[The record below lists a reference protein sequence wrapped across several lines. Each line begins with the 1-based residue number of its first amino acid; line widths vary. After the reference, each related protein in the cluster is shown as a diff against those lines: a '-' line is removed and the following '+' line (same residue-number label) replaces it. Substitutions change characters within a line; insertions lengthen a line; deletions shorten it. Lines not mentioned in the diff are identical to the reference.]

1 MIRDHFRVLKVD
13 LSTGRGKIE
22 EIEGRNTCAGGS
34 GLAALLFSRMGFSD
48 RSWEDPEQ
56 PLIFAIGPLTGYFP
70 LMSKVVCAFKS
81 PYHDQYAES
90 HGGGRSALSMRF
102 ADLDALVITGKAKR
116 PSCLVVGSR
125 KLEVKDV
132 HYLWGKSVQRTGQ
145 MLRRMAGG
153 SGHRSI
159 LRIGPAGENGS
170 AMACINVDTYRHF
183 GRLGGG
189 AVMGA
194 KNLKAIVIVGDES
207 FDLPAGKD
215 YTPLF
220 QKIYG
225 QLTGTK
231 MMDKYHNLGTPI
243 NVAVLNGI
251 KAMPCRNLQRT
262 SDENISGITGETF
275 AERTLLRN
283 TACSG
288 CPVGCIHLGF
298 VREKFS
304 EPNQY
309 LYRQVTY
316 DHEPIATMGAMLS
329 VLDAFQVLTL
339 LEIAEKEGLD
349 VMSAGV
355 ALAWATEAF
364 EKGLLSEKETL
375 IPLKFG
381 DAGAYAQAVKHLG
394 AGTNDFYRL
403 LGQGTLKAA
412 QQYGGQ
418 DFACVL
424 GQEMAGYATG
434 EVFFISQAL
443 GLRHSH
449 LDAGGY
455 SYDQKQKGKDPH
467 VDQRMAA
474 VPANF
479 DQKQQG
485 KDAVHAVEFL
495 VQDEKARVLLTS
507 MVSCLFA
514 REVYKEAALA
524 DCLSAVGYRNLAENL
539 DSVAQR
545 VQRIRWQM
553 RMKTGFD
560 PGSVKIPERFNQV
573 VTWKGPMDTSYLNS
587 LQKTYAE
594 RIREM
599 AKLGESESTITSTK

>member
-1 MIRDHFRVLKVD
+1 MIRDYFRVLKVD
-13 LSTGRGKIE
+13 LSTGRGQIE
-22 EIEGRNTCAGGS
+22 EIEGRNICAGGS
-34 GLAALLFSRMGFSD
+34 GLAALLFGRMGFPD

-125 KLEVKDV
+125 TLEVKDV

-145 MLRRMAGG
+145 MLRRLVGG

-159 LRIGPAGENGS
+159 LRIGRAGENRS

-194 KNLKAIVIVGDES
+194 KNLKAIVILGDES
-207 FDLPAGKD
+207 FELPSGKE
-215 YTPLF
+215 YAPLF

-225 QLTGTK
+225 QLTETS

-251 KAMPCRNLQRT
+251 QALPCRNLQRT
-262 SDENISGITGETF
+262 SDKAISGITGETF
-275 AERTLLRN
+275 ADRTLLRN
-283 TACSG
+283 TACAG

-309 LYRQVTY
+309 LYRQVSY
-316 DHEPIATMGAMLS
+316 DHEPIFAMGAMLS
-329 VLDAFQVLTL
+329 VLDAFQVLML

-364 EKGLLSEKETL
+364 EKGLITEKETL

-394 AGTNDFYRL
+394 AAANDFYRL

-424 GQEMAGYATG
+424 GQEMGGYATG

-455 SYDQKQKGKDPH
+455 SYDQKQKGKD
-467 VDQRMAA
+467 VA
-474 VPANF
+474 
-479 DQKQQG
+479 
-485 KDAVHAVEFL
+485 HAVEFL
-495 VQDEKARVLLTS
+495 IQDEKARVFLTS

-514 REVYKEAALA
+514 REVYKEAVLA
-524 DCLSAVGYRNLAENL
+524 DCLSAVGYQNLAENL
-539 DSVAQR
+539 DSVARR
-545 VQRIRWQM
+545 VQKMRWQS
-553 RMKTGFD
+553 RIKTGFD
-560 PGSVKIPERFNQV
+560 PGSVKIPERFKQV
-573 VTWKGPMDTSYLNS
+573 VTWKGPMDTNYLDS
-587 LQKTYAE
+587 LQKTYAQ
-594 RIREM
+594 RIQEM
-599 AKLGESESTITSTK
+599 AKPEESSSA

>member
-1 MIRDHFRVLKVD
+1 MIRDHFRVLEVD

-22 EIEGRNTCAGGS
+22 EIEGRDTCAGGS
-34 GLAALLFSRMGFSD
+34 GLAALLLSRKGFAD

-81 PYHDQYAES
+81 PYHDQFAES
-90 HGGGRSALSMRF
+90 HGGGRSALSLRF

-116 PSCLVVGSR
+116 PSCLVVGAR
-125 KLEVKDV
+125 TLEVKDV

-145 MLRRMAGG
+145 MLRRIAGG

-159 LRIGPAGENGS
+159 LRIGPAGENRS

-189 AVMGA
+189 GVMGA
-194 KNLKAIVIVGDES
+194 KNLKAIVILGDES
-207 FDLPAGKD
+207 FELPAGKE
-215 YTPLF
+215 YAPLF

-231 MMDKYHNLGTPI
+231 MMDKYHNLGTPV

-298 VREKFS
+298 VREKFQ

-316 DHEPIATMGAMLS
+316 DHEPIALMGAMLS
-329 VLDAFQVLTL
+329 VMDAFQVLAL
-339 LEIAEKEGLD
+339 LEIAEKAGLD
-349 VMSAGV
+349 VMSAGG
-355 ALAWATEAF
+355 ALAWATEAS
-364 EKGLLSEKETL
+364 EKGLISEKETL
-375 IPLKFG
+375 VPLKFG
-381 DAGAYAQAVKHLG
+381 DAGAYAKAVQYLG
-394 AGTNDFYRL
+394 TGANDFYRL

-412 QQYGGQ
+412 EHYGGA

-434 EVFFISQAL
+434 EVFFVSEAL
-443 GLRHSH
+443 GFRHSH

-455 SYDQKQKGKDPH
+455 SYDQKQKGKD
-467 VDQRMAA
+467 VA
-474 VPANF
+474 
-479 DQKQQG
+479 
-485 KDAVHAVEFL
+485 HAVEFL
-495 VQDEKARVLLTS
+495 VQDEKERIFLTS

-514 REVYKEAALA
+514 REVYKENLLA
-524 DCLSAVGYRNLAENL
+524 DCLNALGYKNLAGNV
-539 DSVAQR
+539 DSVARR
-545 VQRIRWQM
+545 VQNMRWQL
-553 RMKTGFD
+553 RMKSGFD
-560 PGSVKIPERFNQV
+560 PDSVKIPERFKQV
-573 VTWKGPMDTSYLNS
+573 VTWKGPMDTNYLDS
-587 LQKTYAE
+587 LQKTYAQ
-594 RIREM
+594 RIQEM
-599 AKLGESESTITSTK
+599 AKPEGSGSA

>member
-1 MIRDHFRVLKVD
+1 
-13 LSTGRGKIE
+13 
-22 EIEGRNTCAGGS
+22 
-34 GLAALLFSRMGFSD
+34 MGFYD

-90 HGGGRSALSMRF
+90 HGGGRAALAMRF
-102 ADLDALVITGKAKR
+102 ADLDALVITGKAKS
-116 PSCLVVGSR
+116 PSCLMVGSR

-159 LRIGPAGENGS
+159 LRIGPAGENRS

-189 AVMGA
+189 AVMGD

-207 FDLPAGKD
+207 FDLPAGKE
-215 YTPLF
+215 YAPLF
-220 QKIYG
+220 QKIYA
-225 QLTGTK
+225 QLTETT

-262 SDENISGITGETF
+262 SDEAISGITGETF

-316 DHEPIATMGAMLS
+316 DHEPIFAMGAMLS

-364 EKGLLSEKETL
+364 EKGLLTEKETL
-375 IPLKFG
+375 VPLKFG
-381 DAGAYAQAVKHLG
+381 DAEKYGRALKYLG
-394 AGTNDFYRL
+394 TAANDFYRL

-424 GQEMAGYATG
+424 GQEMGGYATG

-455 SYDQKQKGKDPH
+455 SYDQKQKGKD
-467 VDQRMAA
+467 AA
-474 VPANF
+474 
-479 DQKQQG
+479 
-485 KDAVHAVEFL
+485 HAVEFL
-495 VQDEKARVLLTS
+495 VQDEKARVFLTS

-514 REVYKEAALA
+514 REVYKEAVLA
-524 DCLSAVGYRNLAENL
+524 ECLSAVGYGNLAENV
-539 DSVAQR
+539 DSVSRR
-545 VQRIRWQM
+545 VQQMRWQV

-560 PGSVKIPERFNQV
+560 PESVKIPERFKQV
-573 VTWKGPMDTSYLNS
+573 VTWKGSMDTNYMDS
-587 LQKTYAE
+587 LQKTYAK

-599 AKLGESESTITSTK
+599 AKLEERSSP

>member
-1 MIRDHFRVLKVD
+1 MIRDHFRVLTVD
-13 LSTGRGKIE
+13 LSTGRGKVE
-22 EIEGRNTCAGGS
+22 EIEGRDACAGGS
-34 GLAALLFSRMGFSD
+34 GLAALLFSQMAFSD

-81 PYHDQYAES
+81 PYHNQYAES

-116 PSCLVVGSR
+116 PSCVVVGSR
-125 KLEVKDV
+125 TLAVKDV

-159 LRIGPAGENGS
+159 LRIGPAGENRS

-189 AVMGA
+189 GVMGA

-207 FDLPAGKD
+207 FDLPPGKE
-215 YTPLF
+215 YAQLF

-225 QLTGTK
+225 QLTTTS

-251 KAMPCRNLQRT
+251 KGMPCRNLQRT

-283 TACSG
+283 TACAG

-298 VREKFS
+298 LREKFA
-304 EPNQY
+304 EPHQY

-339 LEIAEKEGLD
+339 LEIAEKAGLD

-364 EKGLLSEKETL
+364 EKGLLSERETL
-375 IPLKFG
+375 VPLKFG
-381 DAGAYAQAVKHLG
+381 DAGAYGQAVKHLG
-394 AGTNDFYRL
+394 EGANDFYRL
-403 LGQGTLKAA
+403 LGQGTFKAA
-412 QQYGGQ
+412 EHYGGA

-434 EVFFISQAL
+434 EVFFVSQAL

-455 SYDQKQKGKDPH
+455 SFDQKQKGKD
-467 VDQRMAA
+467 VAQ
-474 VPANF
+474 
-479 DQKQQG
+479 
-485 KDAVHAVEFL
+485 AVEFL
-495 VQDEKARVLLTS
+495 VQDEKARVFLTS

-514 REVYKEAALA
+514 REVYKESVLA
-524 DCLSAVGYRNLAENL
+524 DCLNAVGYKNLAENV
-539 DSVAQR
+539 DSVARR
-545 VQRIRWQM
+545 VQNMRWQL
-553 RMKTGFD
+553 RMKTGYD
-560 PGSVKIPERFNQV
+560 PASVTIPKRFTEV
-573 VTWKGPMDTSYLNS
+573 VTWKGPMDGNYLDS
-587 LQKTYAE
+587 LQKAYAQ

-599 AKLGESESTITSTK
+599 AKPEESGPR

>member
-13 LSTGRGKIE
+13 LSSGRGKIE
-22 EIEGRNTCAGGS
+22 EIDGRDTCAGGS
-34 GLAALLFSRMGFSD
+34 GLAALLFGRMGFSD
-48 RSWEDPEQ
+48 RTWEDPEQ

-102 ADLDALVITGKAKR
+102 ADLDALVITGRARR

-125 KLEVKDV
+125 TLEVKDV

-145 MLRRMAGG
+145 MLRRMAVG

-159 LRIGPAGENGS
+159 LRIGSAGENRS

-194 KNLKAIVIVGDES
+194 KNLKAIVIIGDES
-207 FDLPAGKD
+207 FDLPAGKE
-215 YTPLF
+215 YSKLF
-220 QKIYG
+220 QQIYG
-225 QLTGTK
+225 QLTETS

-251 KAMPCRNLQRT
+251 QALPCRNLQRT
-262 SDENISGITGETF
+262 SDEAISGITGETF
-275 AERTLLRN
+275 ADRTLLRN
-283 TACSG
+283 TACAG

-309 LYRQVTY
+309 LYRQVSY
-316 DHEPIATMGAMLS
+316 DHEPIFAMGAMLS

-339 LEIAEKEGLD
+339 LEIAEKVGLD

-364 EKGLLSEKETL
+364 EKGLISEKETL
-375 IPLKFG
+375 VPLKFG
-381 DAGAYAQAVKHLG
+381 DAAAYGQAVKHLG
-394 AGTNDFYRL
+394 TGPNDFYRL

-424 GQEMAGYATG
+424 GQEMGGYATG

-455 SYDQKQKGKDPH
+455 SYDQKQKGKD
-467 VDQRMAA
+467 VA
-474 VPANF
+474 
-479 DQKQQG
+479 K
-485 KDAVHAVEFL
+485 AVEFL
-495 VQDEKARVLLTS
+495 IQDEKARVFLTS

-514 REVYKEAALA
+514 REVYKEAVLA
-524 DCLSAVGYRNLAENL
+524 ECLSAVGYRNLAENV
-539 DSVAQR
+539 DR
-545 VQRIRWQM
+545 VSRKVQNMRWKIRLN
-553 RMKTGFD
+553 TGFD
-560 PGSVKIPERFNQV
+560 PASVKIPERFKQV
-573 VTWKGPMDTSYLNS
+573 VTWKGPLDTNYLDS
-587 LQKTYAE
+587 LQKNYAQ
-594 RIREM
+594 RILEM
-599 AKLGESESTITSTK
+599 AKLEENCAPGKG

>member
-13 LSTGRGKIE
+13 LSTGRGQIE
-22 EIEGRNTCAGGS
+22 EIDGRDTCAGGS
-34 GLAALLFSRMGFSD
+34 GLAALLFDRMGFSA
-48 RSWEDPEQ
+48 RGWEDPEQ

-90 HGGGRSALSMRF
+90 HGGGRAALAMRF
-102 ADLDALVITGKAKR
+102 ADLDALVITGKARR
-116 PSCLVVGSR
+116 PSCVVVGSR
-125 KLEVKDV
+125 KLEVIDV

-145 MLRRMAGG
+145 MLRGMAGG

-159 LRIGPAGENGS
+159 LRIGPAGENRS

-194 KNLKAIVIVGDES
+194 KNLKAIVIIGDGS
-207 FDLPAGKD
+207 FDLPAGKE
-215 YTPLF
+215 YAPLF
-220 QKIYG
+220 QQIYG
-225 QLTGTK
+225 QLTETS

-243 NVAVLNGI
+243 NVAVLNKI
-251 KAMPCRNLQRT
+251 QALPCRNLQRT
-262 SDENISGITGETF
+262 SDEAISGITGETF
-275 AERTLLRN
+275 ADRTLLRN
-283 TACSG
+283 TACAG

-309 LYRQVTY
+309 LYRQVSY
-316 DHEPIATMGAMLS
+316 DHEPIFAMGAMLS
-329 VLDAFQVLTL
+329 VVDAFQVLTL
-339 LEIAEKEGLD
+339 LEIAEKAGLD

-364 EKGLLSEKETL
+364 EKGLISEKETL
-375 IPLKFG
+375 VPLKFG
-381 DAGAYAQAVKHLG
+381 DAGGYAQAVKHLG
-394 AGTNDFYRL
+394 TGVNDFYRL
-403 LGQGTLKAA
+403 LSQGTLKAA
-412 QQYGGQ
+412 EQYGGK

-424 GQEMAGYATG
+424 GQEMGGYATG

-455 SYDQKQKGKDPH
+455 SYDQKQKGKDVTQA
-467 VDQRMAA
+467 VD
-474 VPANF
+474 
-479 DQKQQG
+479 
-485 KDAVHAVEFL
+485 FL
-495 VQDEKARVLLTS
+495 VQDEKARVFLTS

-514 REVYKEAALA
+514 REVYKEAVLA
-524 DCLSAVGYRNLAENL
+524 DCLSALGYRNLAENV

-545 VQRIRWQM
+545 VQKMRWQI
-553 RMKTGFD
+553 RMKTGFA
-560 PGSVKIPERFNQV
+560 PASVKIPERFKEI
-573 VTWKGPMDTSYLNS
+573 VTWKGPLDRNYLDS
-587 LQKTYAE
+587 LQKTYAQ
-594 RIREM
+594 RILEM
-599 AKLGESESTITSTK
+599 AKS

>member
-1 MIRDHFRVLKVD
+1 VLKVD
-13 LSTGRGKIE
+13 LATGRGQIE
-22 EIEGRNTCAGGS
+22 EIEGRNTYAGGS
-34 GLAALLFSRMGFSD
+34 GLAALLFSRMGFPD
-48 RSWEDPEQ
+48 RKWDDPEQ

-102 ADLDALVITGKAKR
+102 ADLDALVITGKATR
-116 PSCLVVGSR
+116 PSCLVVGLR
-125 KLEVKDV
+125 TLEVKDV

-145 MLRRMAGG
+145 MLRRLVGG

-159 LRIGPAGENGS
+159 LRIGRAGENRS

-194 KNLKAIVIVGDES
+194 KNLKGIVIVGDES
-207 FDLPAGKD
+207 FELPPGKE
-215 YTPLF
+215 YGPLF
-220 QKIYG
+220 RKIYG
-225 QLTGTK
+225 QLTETS

-262 SDENISGITGETF
+262 SDENISGITGEAF
-275 AERTLLRN
+275 ADRTLLRN
-283 TACSG
+283 TACAG

-316 DHEPIATMGAMLS
+316 DHEPIFAMGSMLS

-364 EKGLLSEKETL
+364 EKGLITEKETL
-375 IPLKFG
+375 IPLRFG
-381 DAGAYAQAVKHLG
+381 DAGAYAQALKHLG
-394 AGTNDFYRL
+394 AATNDFYRL

-412 QQYGGQ
+412 EYYGGA

-424 GQEMAGYATG
+424 GQEMGGYATG

-443 GLRHSH
+443 GFRHSH

-455 SYDQKQKGKDPH
+455 SYDQKQKGKD
-467 VDQRMAA
+467 VA
-474 VPANF
+474 
-479 DQKQQG
+479 
-485 KDAVHAVEFL
+485 HAVEFL
-495 VQDEKARVLLTS
+495 VQDEKARVFLTS

-514 REVYKEAALA
+514 REVYKEATLA
-524 DCLSAVGYRNLAENL
+524 DCLNAVGYRDLAENL
-539 DSVAQR
+539 DSVAKR
-545 VQRIRWQM
+545 VQRMRWQS
-553 RMKTGFD
+553 RIKTGFD
-560 PGSVKIPERFNQV
+560 PGSVKIPERFKQV
-573 VTWKGPMDTSYLNS
+573 VTWKGPMDTNYLDS

-594 RIREM
+594 RIQEM
-599 AKLGESESTITSTK
+599 AKPEESGSTK